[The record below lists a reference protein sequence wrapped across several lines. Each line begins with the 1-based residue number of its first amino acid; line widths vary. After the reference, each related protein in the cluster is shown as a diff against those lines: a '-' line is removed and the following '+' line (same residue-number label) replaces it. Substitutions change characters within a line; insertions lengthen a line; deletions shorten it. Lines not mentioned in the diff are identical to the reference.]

1 MAKDRHERQYAG
13 WATLPSPDGVA
24 GRAGDSFS
32 DNPGWRYPPAGI
44 DPARPLDS
52 DAKRIR
58 TDLPDRLDMLLPGEA
73 ALVYQHLRDRLASLF
88 DDAGH

>member
-1 MAKDRHERQYAG
+1 MATDRHGRQHAG
-13 WATLPSPDGVA
+13 WATLPLPDSVA

-32 DNPGWRYPPAGI
+32 DKPDRRCTPAGV

-52 DAKRIR
+52 DTKCIR
-58 TDLPDRLDMLLPGEA
+58 TDLPERLDSLLPGEA

-88 DDAGH
+88 DEAGY